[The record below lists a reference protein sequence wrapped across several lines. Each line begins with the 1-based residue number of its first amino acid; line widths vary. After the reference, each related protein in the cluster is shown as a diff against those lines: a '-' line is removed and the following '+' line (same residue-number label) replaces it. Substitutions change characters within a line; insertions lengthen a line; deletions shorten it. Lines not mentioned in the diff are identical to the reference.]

1 MYFLVIVINFL
12 FSVFSAHREKVNRG
26 WVPTNKDKEN
36 PFIFSFFW
44 ISFILL
50 DNISYLAYLISF
62 DSISLLTAMPRA
74 GHWAPSGFPGSRQTA
89 WSGLSAPP
97 CLGGWPAATPEWSSP
112 TTCSAPHGAPSP
124 AEMVTT
130 AFHVKVFS

>member
-44 ISFILL
+44 ISFTLL

-74 GHWAPSGFPGSRQTA
+74 GLCTYVAFRDAGDTVRCSRE
-89 WSGLSAPP
+89 G
-97 CLGGWPAATPEWSSP
+97 
-112 TTCSAPHGAPSP
+112 
-124 AEMVTT
+124 
-130 AFHVKVFS
+130 